1 MARYLEGKI
10 AYWPKLI
17 DTLIR
22 IRDDRYPNGWLDEVG
37 MTSHNNYD
45 VAMLFQLGWSQMLPD
60 QRRRAEQELG
70 RLVDWCLTSAIA
82 RDGKIRSR
90 AIGES
95 LPESYYFTIAFL
107 DTVGYFDP
115 AKRFW
120 TDRSFPEAP
129 TVRARL
135 GSHLS
140 MLAQRDPMV
149 RMAHERLRPSLPA
162 TDRST

>member
-1 MARYLEGKI
+1 MARYLEGRI
-10 AYWPKLI
+10 GYWPQLI

-22 IRDDRYPNGWLDEVG
+22 IRDDRYPNGWLDEIG

-45 VAMLFQLGWSQMLPD
+45 VATLFQLGWPQMRPD

-70 RLVDWCLTSAIA
+70 RLVDWCLATAIGP
-82 RDGKIRSR
+82 DGKIVAR

-95 LPESYYFTIAFL
+95 LPEGYYFTIAFL

-120 TDRSFPEAP
+120 TDRSFPAAP
-129 TVRARL
+129 ALRARL
-135 GSHLS
+135 ERHVSALHQG
-140 MLAQRDPMV
+140 DPMA
-149 RMAHERLRPSLPA
+149 RMAFERLR
-162 TDRST
+162 RSALS